1 MKSSNP
7 LAAKRERKIE
17 QISLQNIY
25 KYMDMNFHR
34 AAILGLLLIVGWPGF
49 TAESRPQPG
58 QANDPGVAKVTRIL
72 EELRENDEQ
81 GTVPNRTY
89 ELTEKELNAYLSAQL
104 YQQHQK
110 AVESIVLL
118 LKEGTFLTRVEVNVD
133 ELQFPGNDVTTAFL
147 RLLLKGIQTLEIEGT
162 LEAENGLATYRVQEA
177 RLSGILIPTRLVNS
191 LLSSLGKKNHP
202 PFDPTQPF
210 EMPYGIQSFTFQPGK
225 VMMETGEKK

>member
-1 MKSSNP
+1 MK
-7 LAAKRERKIE
+7 I
-17 QISLQNIY
+17 
-25 KYMDMNFHR
+25 NFHR

-58 QANDPGVAKVTRIL
+58 QANDPGVAKVTGIL
-72 EELRENDEQ
+72 EELRKNDEQ

-89 ELTEKELNAYLSAQL
+89 QVTEEELNAYLSAQL
-104 YQQHQK
+104 HQQHQK

-133 ELQFPGNDVTTAFL
+133 ELPLQGDDVTIGYL
-147 RLLLKGIQTLEIEGT
+147 MLLLKGIQTLEIEGK
-162 LEAENGLATYRVQEA
+162 LETENGLATYRVQEA
-177 RLSGILIPTRLVNS
+177 RLSGIPIPARLVNN

-210 EMPYGIQSFTFQPGK
+210 KMPYGIQSFTFQPGT
-225 VMMETGEKK
+225 VIMETGARR

>member
-1 MKSSNP
+1 
-7 LAAKRERKIE
+7 
-17 QISLQNIY
+17 
-25 KYMDMNFHR
+25 MDMNSRR
-34 AAILGLLLIVGWPGF
+34 AAILGLFLVVGWPCF

-58 QANDPGVAKVTRIL
+58 QANDPGVAKVTGIL
-72 EELRENDEQ
+72 EELRKNDEQ

-89 ELTEKELNAYLSAQL
+89 QVTEEELNAYLSAQL
-104 YQQHQK
+104 HQQHQK

-133 ELQFPGNDVTTAFL
+133 ELQFPVDDVTTAYL
-147 RLLLKGIQTLEIEGT
+147 RLLLKGIQTLEIEGK

-177 RLSGILIPTRLVNS
+177 RLSGIPIPARLVNN
-191 LLSSLGKKNHP
+191 LLSSLGKKNDP

-225 VMMETGEKK
+225 VMMETGDGR